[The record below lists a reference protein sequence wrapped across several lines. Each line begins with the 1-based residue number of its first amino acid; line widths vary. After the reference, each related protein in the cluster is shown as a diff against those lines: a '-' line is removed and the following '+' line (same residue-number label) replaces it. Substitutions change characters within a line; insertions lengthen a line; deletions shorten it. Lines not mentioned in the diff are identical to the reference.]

1 MPQYGGGKDV
11 RKMAKKEKKQKA
23 QNQAENKQNP
33 NANNEVPIKIEQKK
47 RNNEQF

>member
-1 MPQYGGGKDV
+1 
-11 RKMAKKEKKQKA
+11 MAKKEKKQKA

-33 NANNEVPIKIEQKK
+33 NAINDVPIKIEQKK